1 MTKLFLTLLNVGITA
16 GWLIL
21 AACPVAFGEIGVK
34 ERVKHVLNYKK
45 PAFWI
50 MLTAC
55 AACIVVAVCFL
66 SNPKT
71 GDENDAQSVDGTEAL
86 EEAGTENA
94 EKVSGTE
101 SGDTDITRI
110 SDSMY
115 EKSFEEIDGN
125 RVSVQVEQ
133 PYEEEGTDYY
143 SHQKLFWN
151 GTMIWEYSEVNY
163 VEPSRVKYLDLDED
177 GEKEIFYTFAPR
189 VNSAGLVEYVVL
201 KQKGDEWQPLQM
213 QQEGNLAENN
223 FAVSV
228 IYQGNYNVEISCE
241 GIEKTIAYNVQKHYE
256 RMVEDDTVAVA
267 GDEYGCLAAWGM
279 WDIKPALYDNEVK
292 NCLVATY
299 GIQGLAEKHDFF
311 GYLDVYFNYDSEGNY
326 QILDLQF
333 EEYDPTA
340 TVTDSS
346 TDGDETAE
354 NQADSVAGAAASY
367 EQVIDEYRDMVQNHF
382 YMDLQ
387 AKDRDAY
394 EKSFGPDIGEE
405 IRMYEQSVFYA
416 LYDIDGNGT
425 EELIIAAGEPGIGVK
440 NPRFQPKN
448 YDIYTYRD
456 GNIVHVFD
464 NYEFGYR
471 TNFDLCSGGLIEVTS
486 SVSAAEYDVVFYRIG
501 TDGASPVVEDVF
513 RCVGT
518 QTGND
523 TVSFQYTENGKEIT
537 EEEYNRKIEDYAKP
551 LEGLEW
557 KEIY

>member
-1 MTKLFLTLLNVGITA
+1 
-16 GWLIL
+16 
-21 AACPVAFGEIGVK
+21 
-34 ERVKHVLNYKK
+34 
-45 PAFWI
+45 
-50 MLTAC
+50 
-55 AACIVVAVCFL
+55 
-66 SNPKT
+66 
-71 GDENDAQSVDGTEAL
+71 
-86 EEAGTENA
+86 
-94 EKVSGTE
+94 
-101 SGDTDITRI
+101 
-110 SDSMY
+110 
-115 EKSFEEIDGN
+115 
-125 RVSVQVEQ
+125 
-133 PYEEEGTDYY
+133 
-143 SHQKLFWN
+143 
-151 GTMIWEYSEVNY
+151 MIWEYSEVNY
-163 VEPSRVKYLDLDED
+163 VEPSRVEYLDED

-189 VNSAGLVEYVVL
+189 VNSAELVEYVVL
-201 KQKGDEWQPLQM
+201 KQKGDKWQPLQM

-311 GYLDVYFNYDSEGNY
+311 GYLDVYFNYDSEENY

-333 EEYDPTA
+333 KEYDPTA

-354 NQADSVAGAAASY
+354 NQADSVAGAATSY

-387 AKDRDAY
+387 AKD
-394 EKSFGPDIGEE
+394 
-405 IRMYEQSVFYA
+405 
-416 LYDIDGNGT
+416 
-425 EELIIAAGEPGIGVK
+425 
-440 NPRFQPKN
+440 
-448 YDIYTYRD
+448 RD

-513 RCVGT
+513 RYVGT

-537 EEEYNRKIEDYAKP
+537 K
-551 LEGLEW
+551 
-557 KEIY
+557 

>member
-1 MTKLFLTLLNVGITA
+1 
-16 GWLIL
+16 
-21 AACPVAFGEIGVK
+21 
-34 ERVKHVLNYKK
+34 
-45 PAFWI
+45 
-50 MLTAC
+50 
-55 AACIVVAVCFL
+55 
-66 SNPKT
+66 
-71 GDENDAQSVDGTEAL
+71 
-86 EEAGTENA
+86 
-94 EKVSGTE
+94 
-101 SGDTDITRI
+101 
-110 SDSMY
+110 
-115 EKSFEEIDGN
+115 
-125 RVSVQVEQ
+125 
-133 PYEEEGTDYY
+133 
-143 SHQKLFWN
+143 
-151 GTMIWEYSEVNY
+151 MIWEYSEVNY
-163 VEPSRVKYLDLDED
+163 VEPSRVEYLDED

-189 VNSAGLVEYVVL
+189 VNSAELVEYVVL
-201 KQKGDEWQPLQM
+201 KQKGDKWQPLQM

-228 IYQGNYNVEISCE
+228 IYQENYNVEISCE

-311 GYLDVYFNYDSEGNY
+311 GYLDVYFNYDSEENY

-354 NQADSVAGAAASY
+354 NQADSVAGAATSY

-387 AKDRDAY
+387 AKD
-394 EKSFGPDIGEE
+394 
-405 IRMYEQSVFYA
+405 
-416 LYDIDGNGT
+416 
-425 EELIIAAGEPGIGVK
+425 
-440 NPRFQPKN
+440 
-448 YDIYTYRD
+448 RD

-513 RCVGT
+513 RYVGT

-537 EEEYNRKIEDYAKP
+537 K
-551 LEGLEW
+551 
-557 KEIY
+557 

>member
-1 MTKLFLTLLNVGITA
+1 MGVLQHGRFILRWCGTPFLTKRWIHNRLEIENRLVLGSKIILKNWAKRAVWGI
-16 GWLIL
+16 GL
-21 AACPVAFGEIGVK
+21 
-34 ERVKHVLNYKK
+34 
-45 PAFWI
+45 
-50 MLTAC
+50 
-55 AACIVVAVCFL
+55 AVCVGCVIVIIKF
-66 SNPKT
+66 
-71 GDENDAQSVDGTEAL
+71 
-86 EEAGTENA
+86 AGKTENKTITVNSA
-94 EKVSGTE
+94 ETINTEDATATEVTEKVSGTE

-115 EKSFEEIDGN
+115 EKSFGEIDGN

-163 VEPSRVKYLDLDED
+163 VEPSRVEYLDLDED

-256 RMVEDDTVAVA
+256 RMVEDETETSKKQGFENEPSLYQPYLDDTVAVA

-311 GYLDVYFNYDSEGNY
+311 GYLDVYFNYDSEENY

-387 AKDRDAY
+387 AKD
-394 EKSFGPDIGEE
+394 
-405 IRMYEQSVFYA
+405 
-416 LYDIDGNGT
+416 
-425 EELIIAAGEPGIGVK
+425 
-440 NPRFQPKN
+440 
-448 YDIYTYRD
+448 RD

-523 TVSFQYTENGKEIT
+523 TVSFQYTESGKEKKEDSIIT
-537 EEEYNRKIEDYAKP
+537 RKSIVCARKVLQNIMESGTNFTRKNISERSTGDEVCGHMITLGTGVPGTAM
-551 LEGLEW
+551 
-557 KEIY
+557 